1 MKQLLLV
8 VGLVLGLSGVGFA
21 QQDTLDVNSTKPGR
35 EYRGFA
41 LGEVTTPEGRKIRL
55 YLPVSTDGF
64 GKVLS
69 FYDKSPDI
77 RSKPK
82 MKMIGV
88 DKVQSMVVEGIYS
101 ETMIVEGKNKK
112 VLATRLLEGPAELF
126 NYAEAEA
133 IPIPVAP
140 LAGAVMV
147 MAAIP
152 YTNNHWYVR
161 RGGELVEVKR
171 SIFRQQMTE
180 YFKDCPELAQK
191 IQQDLSDYQY
201 RDMRAIIAQYNL
213 LLAAKASK

>member
-1 MKQLLLV
+1 MRQILLV
-8 VGLVLGLSGVGFA
+8 IGLLLGLSRASLA
-21 QQDTLDVNSTKPGR
+21 QQDALEVDSAKPSR

-55 YLPVSTDGF
+55 YLPVSTEGF
-64 GKVLS
+64 GKALS

-77 RSKPK
+77 RPKPK

-88 DKVQSMVVEGIYS
+88 DKVQSMLVEGIYS
-101 ETMIVEGKNKK
+101 EIMIVDGKNKK
-112 VLATRLLEGPAELF
+112 VLAARLLEGPVELF

-152 YTNNHWYVR
+152 YINNHWYVR
-161 RGGELVEVKR
+161 REGELVEVKR

-191 IQQDLSDYQY
+191 IQQDLPNYQY

-213 LLAAKASK
+213 LLAAKASE